1 MAFRGGARFLELW
14 VKGEWPQATRGD
26 LVWGVVSPSPQ
37 GVGSGEG
44 AVPFLGLKIT

>member
-26 LVWGVVSPSPQ
+26 LVWGVVSPPHREW
-37 GVGSGEG
+37 GPGR
-44 AVPFLGLKIT
+44 GLCRSWV